1 MVTTK
6 QPSLRAEDSP
16 APYFIEVQRY
26 RQTWIW
32 VLLGA
37 ILGTLLFLGVL
48 QSVQHQMLGTSWLSA
63 PALLFMGGIWGIL
76 VLLAYKAH
84 LFTQINTR
92 GIQFRLFPFHWSVR
106 SINWVDI
113 DEMYIRNYDGIAEY
127 GGWGM
132 RYGPQGKA
140 YTISGN
146 SGVQLYLANEQ
157 KILIGTQRPK
167 ELEQLIVQLRC
178 QNGMS
183 C

>member
-6 QPSLRAEDSP
+6 QPSFRAEDSA
-16 APYFIEVQRY
+16 APYFTEIQRY

-37 ILGTLLFLGVL
+37 MLGTLLFLGAL
-48 QSVQHQMLGTSWLSA
+48 QLIQYQVSDTSWLSV
-63 PALLFMGGIWGIL
+63 PALLFMGFIWGVL

-84 LFTQINTR
+84 LFVQVNEQ
-92 GIQFRLFPFHWSVR
+92 GIQFQLFPFQWSSR
-106 SINWVDI
+106 NIKWADI

-146 SGVQLYLANEQ
+146 SGVQLHLVDDQ
-157 KILIGTQRPK
+157 KILVGTQRPT
-167 ELEQLIVQLRC
+167 ELEELIVQLRC
-178 QNGMS
+178 QNGMG